1 MTKNLSSDKKVDET
15 TITPKLLGFIKATR
29 PQFLIAY
36 LIVSFGALAQG
47 VAKDYTIDPLV
58 AVFSIILTL
67 VSAIGVHYR
76 DEAGD
81 WAAGYDKE
89 IGGMGVIRDGIL
101 EENTLRKVGRVI
113 SGVTIILGILQAFLL
128 YITYEDLT
136 LFIIGVP
143 IFIMIVLVNFLTEEV
158 PLGHEII
165 TAGSYFA
172 TFYWVFL
179 AQHWIIN
186 PSTFFFSIFVYLL
199 VFALIPYQDIADA
212 ESDKKTGKR
221 TLAVRMGIDGVGH
234 LGIFVGLIGLLF
246 LYVSMII

>member
-1 MTKNLSSDKKVDET
+1 MTENISVDKEIDET
-15 TITPKLLGFIKATR
+15 TITPKLIGFIKATR

-36 LIVSFGALAQG
+36 TIISFGALAQG
-47 VAKDYTIDPLV
+47 IASNFTIDPFV
-58 AVFSIILTL
+58 AIFSIILTL

-101 EENTLRKVGRVI
+101 EENTLRIAGRVI
-113 SGVTIILGILQAFLL
+113 SGITIGFGILQASFL
-128 YITYEDLT
+128 YITYDDLT
-136 LFIIGVP
+136 LFIIGIP

-158 PLGHEII
+158 PFGHEII

-179 AQHWIIN
+179 AQRWIIT
-186 PSTFFFSIFVYLL
+186 PSTFFFSIFVYLV

-212 ESDKKTGKR
+212 ESDKKTGKK

-234 LGIFVGLIGLLF
+234 LAIFVGLFALLF
-246 LYVSMII
+246 LYISMTI